1 MPLYVNTNVSSL
13 NAQRQLINSGNQLDQ
28 AFERLSSGFRI
39 NSAADDAAGLQISNR
54 LGSQIEGLNQGNRN
68 ANDGISVA
76 QTAEGAL
83 QESSS
88 ILQRMRTLAIQSEN
102 GLNSAEDKAAIQKE
116 VGVLQDELTR
126 IAETTSFGGENLL
139 ESDKTKTFQVGANAN
154 ETISFDLQSTK
165 SSDIGSQK
173 LDGLLVN
180 EQTADANDGVQNATT
195 LTVKVG
201 ADSDTYDVGTG
212 ESAQDIAKGINDL
225 GLGVEAKAENYAV
238 ISDWQ
243 NITSDETIDLNTL
256 AGGTTTI
263 DVDTGTSLEDFANSI
278 NDVSGETGITAKISG
293 DEIQL
298 TASDGQDIKFTSASD
313 DGTGDGID
321 FDIQAAD
328 SSFAKQ
334 GSAYE
339 IDSDDD
345 GGTNQDAAYVTGS
358 LSLESTEAFS
368 VTSSDT
374 TDVSTGQSTLDSVN
388 DINLGENGG
397 GQSAIGVID
406 SAIAQIDSFRAD
418 LGAAQNRFQATVRN
432 QANISENLSE
442 AQSRIKDADFA
453 AETAKLT
460 QAQILQQAS
469 QTILAQANQRPQA
482 ALSLLG

>member
-102 GLNSAEDKAAIQKE
+102 GLNSSEDKAAIQKE
-116 VGVLQDELTR
+116 IGVLQDELTR

-139 ESDKTKTFQVGANAN
+139 DGAKTKTFQVGANAN

-165 SSDIGSQK
+165 ASDIGSYS
-173 LDGLLVN
+173 LNSADGD
-180 EQTADANDGVQNATT
+180 TFIA
-195 LTVKVG
+195 G
-201 ADSDTYDVGTG
+201 AGGFDSDATVTDPVEGTTISINNGEETFDVTVTDDDDLKTVA
-212 ESAQDIAKGINDL
+212 ENINALDS
-225 GLGVEAKAENYAV
+225 GVTATASNYAV
-238 ISDWQ
+238 LDEVSVTGAGSTVTLNGQ
-243 NITSDETIDLNTL
+243 NVDITSTDLDTIAKN
-256 AGGTTTI
+256 
-263 DVDTGTSLEDFANSI
+263 I
-278 NDVSGETGITAKISG
+278 NDVS
-293 DEIQL
+293 
-298 TASDGQDIKFTSASD
+298 
-313 DGTGDGID
+313 
-321 FDIQAAD
+321 D
-328 SSFAKQ
+328 SSGVTAEVVDSQIRLTGVDGADIEF
-334 GSAYE
+334 GS
-339 IDSDDD
+339 
-345 GGTNQDAAYVTGS
+345 T
-358 LSLESTEAFS
+358 
-368 VTSSDT
+368 SDT
-374 TDVSTGQSTLDSVN
+374 TDNVSFDVTRADADFEEGTDTYTVDNSTANSAVLFKGNIELTSSSEFTVLDSTAVTSLDAGIDSVQ
-388 DINLGENGG
+388 DIDLSETGG
-397 GQSAIGVID
+397 GQDAIGVID
-406 SAIAQIDSFRAD
+406 AAIAQIDSFRAD